1 MALPRRNI
9 ASGVVV
15 ETVSPQEL
23 FQVITNA
30 ASQDPTLVQRS
41 SERLKEML
49 SMSGT
54 FDALHEIAAQK
65 HLSLYVRQQ
74 AIIQFKNAALG
85 HWKAR
90 K

>member
-1 MALPRRNI
+1 MHLSRRNI

-15 ETVSPQEL
+15 EAVSPQEL

-30 ASQDPTLVQRS
+30 ASQDPSLVQQS

-65 HLSLYVRQQ
+65 NLSLFVRQQ
-74 AIIQFKNAALG
+74 AIIQFKNSALG

>member
-1 MALPRRNI
+1 MNSSRRNI
-9 ASGVVV
+9 ASGVVI
-15 ETVSPQEL
+15 ETVSPQDL

-30 ASQDPTLVQRS
+30 ASQDPSLVQQS
-41 SERLKEML
+41 SERLKKML
-49 SMSGT
+49 DMFGT
-54 FDALHEIAAQK
+54 FDALHEVAAQK
-65 HLSLYVRQQ
+65 NLSLHIRQQ